1 MDSEDSDKKE
11 YSNKSPQK
19 VDVEN
24 NMCGEALRAALQK
37 EETLSTIINNS
48 QVILFLWKN
57 EEKWPVEFVS
67 ENVANFGYTVEDLNS
82 GRVFYQD
89 IIYPDDLAKVQEKFE
104 EKVRK
109 GAKGFIIEYRILTKT
124 GDVRWINQR
133 TFIPRGTDG
142 KISHF
147 EGVVL
152 DITSLKDSEE
162 KLEKV
167 RGMQRLLTTVVN
179 NSPAVVFLWKNERY
193 WPAVFVSEN
202 VIQFGYTVD
211 DFLSGRILYGNIIH
225 PDDLGRVERELERI
239 IQKGGVSF
247 NSEYRIFTKAGDLRW
262 VNEKTFIHRDGNVT
276 CFQGIVFDITPKKE
290 IEEALMK
297 SLETERVLK
306 TIINKSPVVAFLGK
320 NIENMPSEFV
330 SENVTQFG
338 YTAEDFTSGKILY
351 ANIIHKDDRNLV
363 LKNLARSISE
373 GYKSFQIEYRI
384 YTRDGDTRWV
394 EERTYIQR
402 DSNGNVTGFQ
412 GIVIDITA
420 RKKAQLMLEIQ
431 RELGASLSTTW
442 KLQTMLNLVLDACMR
457 VEELNAGGI
466 YLKDELF
473 DQIKLVT
480 FRGFSPEFVK
490 SISKFELDSPEA
502 QQIWNGKPI
511 YSLEFFSNKMT
522 ELIRKEKITALAVV
536 PMVYRGEVIGSLI
549 FVSRT
554 TQKISKD
561 VCDFLE
567 SLSQQVVNYITKS
580 YGWTVQEFES

>member
-67 ENVANFGYTVEDLNS
+67 ENVANFGYTVEDLTS

-104 EKVRK
+104 EKARK

-457 VEELNAGGI
+457 VEELNAGGM

-511 YSLEFFSNKMT
+511 YSLEFFSNKVT

-561 VCDFLE
+561 VRDFLE